1 MVHNP
6 TSMSGSGR
14 FTVKYALPIVKLHI
28 TTNQFKYYCYLKC
41 LINIYCH
48 NGEEWPLE
56 FRMK

>member
-1 MVHNP
+1 
-6 TSMSGSGR
+6 MSGSGR

-56 FRMK
+56 FGMK